1 SRFQAHEFQNMI
13 FYSYPQGTPKK
24 NLDKPIMRPS
34 RRNKLGTKPGQKY
47 PQKRFSRA
55 AQKFPPCENG
65 RGLVGPFRSRVD
77 RNQSLSV
84 RDIPNRLDPFNN
96 EPVNALRVGLEKLS
110 RNLHDRHD
118 IVSAGNDMNLF
129 DLGKFEQ
136 RVSNL
141 RLLAQDRGHVDEGTN
156 MPLHLPVRMV
166 VSSDQILDVS
176 ETD

>member
-1 SRFQAHEFQNMI
+1 MI

-47 PQKRFSRA
+47 PQKRFRRA

-65 RGLVGPFRSRVD
+65 RGLVGPFRSRDD

-110 RNLHDRHD
+110 RNLHDRHN
-118 IVSAGNDMNLF
+118 IMPARNNMNFLDF
-129 DLGKFEQ
+129 SKFEQ
-136 RVSNL
+136 CVSNL
-141 RLLAQDRGHVDEGTN
+141 RLFAQDRGNIE
-156 MPLHLPVRMV
+156 
-166 VSSDQILDVS
+166 
-176 ETD
+176 EC